1 MKPTPGTNLVWR
13 LDDELPSHDEER
25 RRLRERGYDLVV
37 TRKANYREDY
47 PKYAPYAK
55 AVLIQVSFPSLGA
68 EDIAG
73 LTSCKIITATGG
85 GYNHVDVSAATRQG
99 IMVTYVP
106 GYCVEEVSDHVLGFI
121 LALNHWFFICQEMT
135 RKGRWNAL
143 EIGPFR
149 RLQTQVLGVVGFGRI
164 GKAVARK
171 AKCLGLAVKVYD
183 PYIPESDIKAQGV
196 ECVPFDEL
204 VSTADY
210 ISLHVLL
217 TKETYHLF
225 NAKVF
230 DSMKPAA
237 YLINTC
243 RGDVVDELALI
254 HALKTKKIAGA
265 GLDVLAKEPPDPQNP
280 LLFMPN
286 VIVTPHSAFI
296 SQEAMME
303 IEVRFLKA
311 VLDGLEGRIPED
323 LVNPEV
329 LKHVRI
335 PKDQT

>member
-1 MKPTPGTNLVWR
+1 MSPTRRTDFVWR
-13 LDDELPSHDEER
+13 LDDELPSYDGER
-25 RRLRERGYDLVV
+25 RKLQERGYGLVV
-37 TRKANYREDY
+37 THSATYKEDY

-55 AVLIQVSFPSLGA
+55 AILLQVSFAFGA

-73 LTSCKIITATGG
+73 LTSCKIITVTAG
-85 GYNHVDVSAATRQG
+85 GYNNIDVDAATRQG

-106 GYCVEEVSDHVLGFI
+106 GYCVEEVSDHVLGLV
-121 LALNHWFFICQEMT
+121 LALNHRFPTCQEMVRNGIWKVT
-135 RKGRWNAL
+135 EL
-143 EIGPFR
+143 EPFR
-149 RLQTQVLGVVGFGRI
+149 RLQGQILGVVGFGRI

-171 AKCLGLAVKVYD
+171 AKCLGLVVKAYD
-183 PYIPESDIKAQGV
+183 PYVPESDIRGQGV
-196 ECVPFDEL
+196 ESATFDEL

-217 TKETYHLF
+217 TKETYHLT

-230 DSMKPAA
+230 DSMKATA
-237 YLINTC
+237 FLINTC
-243 RGDVVDELALI
+243 RGDVVEELALI

-296 SQEAMME
+296 SHEALME
-303 IEVRFLKA
+303 IEVRIIKA
-311 VLDGLEGRIPED
+311 VTDALEGRIPED
-323 LVNPEV
+323 VINPEV
-329 LKHVRI
+329 LKRMGS
-335 PKDQT
+335 KKKQT